1 MAVTW
6 DALRQRL
13 LERVFY
19 NFAEEDVA
27 SSTDLSG
34 DGYLDSLSVLVI
46 LAEMDE
52 ELDDQVAVQRA
63 RVPDAASLEAI
74 GRLYRRL
81 LAEQSQ
87 APSTSA

>member
-19 NFAEEDVA
+19 NFAEEDVVT
-27 SSTDLSG
+27 STDLSG

-52 ELDDQVAVQRA
+52 ELGGEVAVQHA
-63 RVPDAASLEAI
+63 RVSDTATLDAI

-87 APSTSA
+87 TPSTSA

>member
-19 NFAEEDVA
+19 NFAEEDVVT
-27 SSTDLSG
+27 STDLSG

-52 ELDDQVAVQRA
+52 ELGDEVAVQHA
-63 RVPDAASLEAI
+63 RVRDTATLDAI
-74 GRLYRRL
+74 GQLYRRL
-81 LAEQSQ
+81 LAEQS
-87 APSTSA
+87 